1 MAPTV
6 TDGSGYPP
14 TFLRSAGSLNEF
26 RTAWLYRVHNLA
38 AAMPLYAIHQAIWY
52 FSPALQTM
60 LLWVLTSRKLYREYP
75 FFYLYTFSHVAR
87 SLISY
92 VIFQNSAPPYLAYL
106 YIYRSTEAYFAVLCL
121 AVVQELYKAAFANL
135 PRLRRFYLLVF
146 QIATAVLVISCLVS
160 GYLAP
165 GTDQARGLA
174 ALVVLQRSLDLLV
187 GGLSFALLAALR
199 VIGLSWQTRS
209 AGIAL
214 GFTVNSAI
222 ALAAASARSLGN
234 GPLAHGI
241 YAVSL
246 ATAYALAL
254 IIWNVSILRL
264 LPEVHTPVSARGVE
278 AVGNWKRWLEGADL

>member
-1 MAPTV
+1 MHL
-6 TDGSGYPP
+6 
-14 TFLRSAGSLNEF
+14 LRSAGSLKKS
-26 RTAWLYRVHNLA
+26 RTAWPYRVHNLA
-38 AAMPLYAIHQAIWY
+38 AAMLLQPLHQAIWY
-52 FSPALQTM
+52 LSPALQTI
-60 LLWVLTSRKLYREYP
+60 LLWVLTSRKLYRDYP
-75 FFYLYTFSHVAR
+75 FFYLYTFSHIAR
-87 SLISY
+87 SLLSD
-92 VIFQNSAPPYLAYL
+92 VILKNSAPPYHA
-106 YIYRSTEAYFAVLCL
+106 YIYFYRITEAYFAVLCL
-121 AVVQELYKAAFANL
+121 AVVQELYKAAFADL

-160 GYLAP
+160 GYLSP

-254 IIWNVSILRL
+254 IIWNVSVLRL
-264 LPEVHTPVSARGVE
+264 LPEAHTPVSAKGAE
-278 AVGNWKRWLEGADL
+278 AVGNWKRWLEGVGL